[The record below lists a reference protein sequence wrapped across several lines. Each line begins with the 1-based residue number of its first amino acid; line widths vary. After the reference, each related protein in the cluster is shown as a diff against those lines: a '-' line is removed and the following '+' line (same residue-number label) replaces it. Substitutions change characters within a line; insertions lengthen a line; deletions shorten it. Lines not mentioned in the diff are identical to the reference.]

1 MIKMPNDEG
10 DNTAMAPLIPIKQ
23 IKNVGLQGALRLAG
37 ELADILKSGDVVALS
52 GDLGS
57 GKSHLARALIRAA
70 AQDQTYEVPSPTF
83 TLLQP
88 YDALLQDGGA
98 IWHYDL
104 YRLEQPEDITELGFE
119 QGLSVAASLIE
130 WPEKMGSFLPENSLV
145 ITIKAG
151 KTNDQGEGSRT
162 YGFFGN
168 EEWQDRLSPLSL

>member
-1 MIKMPNDEG
+1 
-10 DNTAMAPLIPIKQ
+10 MAHLLPIKQ
-23 IKNVGLQGALRLAG
+23 IKDVDLKGVMKLAG
-37 ELADILKSGDVVALS
+37 DLSVILRTGDVVALS

-57 GKSHLARALIRAA
+57 GKSHLTRALIRAA
-70 AQDQTYEVPSPTF
+70 AHDQAFEVPSPTF

-88 YDALLQDGGA
+88 YDALLKDGGA

-119 QGLSVAASLIE
+119 QGLSLAASLIE

-151 KTNDQGEGSRT
+151 KTLGQGETSRT
-162 YGFFGN
+162 YGFFGD
-168 EEWQDRLSPLSL
+168 EVWQERLSQLGG